1 MLRLF
6 NEDPFTA
13 ELSVLECLGAAS
25 AWECLSWEG
34 SQEIICP
41 DEGGKVYKNPQVHKP
56 AKSQKWGKLLVND
69 I

>member
-1 MLRLF
+1 MISYKMSVYYK
-6 NEDPFTA
+6 A

-41 DEGGKVYKNPQVHKP
+41 DEGGKFIRTLKCIN
-56 AKSQKWGKLLVND
+56 LLKVRNGGNCC
-69 I
+69 